1 MKTSSLMMNQILNN
15 MLYTIIMS
23 LLGIA
28 AAVVFY
34 SMVVL
39 AVRAI
44 IALLKGDLEEF
55 DRLTTPPDA

>member
-1 MKTSSLMMNQILNN
+1 MFNIV
-15 MLYTIIMS
+15 MS

-28 AAVVFY
+28 AAVILY

-44 IALLKGDLEEF
+44 IALLKGDIEEF

>member
-1 MKTSSLMMNQILNN
+1 MFNIV
-15 MLYTIIMS
+15 MS

-28 AAVVFY
+28 AAGILY

-44 IALLKGDLEEF
+44 IALLKGDMEEF

>member
-1 MKTSSLMMNQILNN
+1 
-15 MLYTIIMS
+15 MLHAIIMS

-34 SMVVL
+34 SMVAL
-39 AVRAI
+39 AIRAT
-44 IALLKGDLEEF
+44 IALLKGDMEKF

>member
-1 MKTSSLMMNQILNN
+1 
-15 MLYTIIMS
+15 MLHAIIMS

-34 SMVVL
+34 SMVAL
-39 AVRAI
+39 AIRAI
-44 IALLKGDLEEF
+44 IALLKGDMEEF